1 MRRIIKRFLKKY
13 DYPPKQAKKAL
24 GIVMKQAETMM
35 GNIDPRDLHTRHQI
49 AAEEKEK
56 YGDE

>member
-1 MRRIIKRFLKKY
+1 
-13 DYPPKQAKKAL
+13 
-24 GIVMKQAETMM
+24 MKQAETMM
-35 GNIDPRDLHTRHQI
+35 GNIDPRELYTHHQI